1 MDDDVADR
9 LEKMKLTIEEE
20 EIIPISD
27 EGRLDAIESCNLSL
41 MGKFLT
47 CKPFN
52 RMAAKNTIRR
62 AWGLNESLQI
72 SEVGPNLF
80 QFKFQSEF
88 DMDRIMR
95 GGPWSFDNQLLLL
108 KRWKKGMTVGN
119 IQLDSASLWVQI
131 WDAQF
136 DMISSQVAREVGSRL
151 GTVEEVERR
160 HRKDDI
166 NMFMRVWVALPIA
179 KPLRRGGFIAGS
191 DGVKTWVSF
200 KYERLPMFCH
210 FCGILGHDLK
220 NCAAHFAAEKQGR
233 KVEYQYGEFLKA
245 SGIRPRASTTK
256 AAFSTPSTEDGNG
269 SNVKQ
274 TSGQAAQEEVQVQ
287 TAVSDNRM
295 KNPSNVYK
303 GSSVNQG
310 MNAENVHGNKVSL
323 ECNTNVQELIAET
336 GELNADMGPKIMA
349 VGQSNMEL
357 NEKVDKNGIR
367 IEDSEGQPR
376 VLHVE
381 SSQHVDS
388 NSHTPLDKIGPNNLR
403 PKGMWT
409 RINRME
415 LGLGE
420 PTKAS
425 NIHALGKRNSR
436 EVQEGKVDI
445 QDAKRS
451 KMGSDDGS
459 TGYISARVEDHPCR
473 EP

>member
-9 LEKMKLTIEEE
+9 LQKMKLTIEEE

-108 KRWKKGMTVGN
+108 KRWKKGMTMGN

-131 WDAQF
+131 WDAPF

-166 NMFMRVWVALPIA
+166 NMFMRVRVALPIA

-191 DGVKTWVSF
+191 NGVKTWLSF

-220 NCAAHFAAEKQGR
+220 NCAAHFVAEKQGR

-245 SGIRPRASTTK
+245 SRIRPRASTTK
-256 AAFSTPSTEDGNG
+256 AAFSTSSTKDGNG

-274 TSGQAAQEEVQVQ
+274 TSGQAA
-287 TAVSDNRM
+287 
-295 KNPSNVYK
+295 
-303 GSSVNQG
+303 
-310 MNAENVHGNKVSL
+310 
-323 ECNTNVQELIAET
+323 
-336 GELNADMGPKIMA
+336 
-349 VGQSNMEL
+349 
-357 NEKVDKNGIR
+357 
-367 IEDSEGQPR
+367 
-376 VLHVE
+376 
-381 SSQHVDS
+381 
-388 NSHTPLDKIGPNNLR
+388 
-403 PKGMWT
+403 
-409 RINRME
+409 
-415 LGLGE
+415 
-420 PTKAS
+420 
-425 NIHALGKRNSR
+425 
-436 EVQEGKVDI
+436 
-445 QDAKRS
+445 
-451 KMGSDDGS
+451 
-459 TGYISARVEDHPCR
+459 
-473 EP
+473 